1 VNYLKELV
9 SARTPVE
16 VKLRDGATHSG
27 TIEYWD
33 QRFIR
38 LTPASGA
45 NLFIFKHDIKYLLE
59 K

>member
-1 VNYLKELV
+1 V
-9 SARTPVE
+9 SAHKAVE
-16 VKLRDGATHSG
+16 VKLRDGQTHSG

-38 LTPASGA
+38 LTPPSGP
-45 NLFIFKHDIKYLLE
+45 NLFIFKHDIKYMME